1 MQLTGLGLPS
11 QMAPYIHDGTVQGFM
26 LWNPNDLGYLAG
38 YAAASLASGVV
49 ELEAGQT
56 FSAGKLGTYTI
67 NEVGDGR
74 FEVILGPP
82 TVFDESNVDDFDF

>member
-1 MQLTGLGLPS
+1 
-11 QMAPYIHDGTVQGFM
+11 MAPYVHDGTVKGFM
-26 LWNPNDLGYLAG
+26 LWNPNDLGYLAA

-49 ELEAGQT
+49 NLEEGGT

-67 NEVGDGR
+67 NAVGDGYQ
-74 FEVILGPP
+74 VILGPP